1 MTQMSISNKSLFISF
16 EGIDGCGKSTQVK
29 MLMNRF
35 ESDGIDSLLVREPG
49 GTRISEEIREVL
61 LKNRNENM
69 AERTE
74 ALLMTASRAQLT
86 HDVIIP
92 SLDSGLIVIA
102 DRFKDSTLAY
112 QGGGRG
118 LDIDYLLQL
127 NDFATYE
134 LDPDITFFIDV
145 TADEGHK
152 RLNSK
157 HTDRIEGAGKIFQE
171 KVREQYLKL
180 AQIYTDRF
188 IVLDGEKTPEEI
200 HRIILLEI
208 NKKQEK

>member
-1 MTQMSISNKSLFISF
+1 MSISNNSLFITF

-29 MLMNRF
+29 MLMDRL
-35 ESDGIDSLLVREPG
+35 DGKNIESLLVREPG

-61 LKNRNENM
+61 LKNRNDTM
-69 AERTE
+69 AKRTE

-86 HDVIIP
+86 KEVIIP
-92 SLDSGLIVIA
+92 KLEAGTWVIA

-118 LDIDYLLQL
+118 LDLNYLIQL
-127 NDFATYE
+127 NEFATYE

-145 TADEGHK
+145 NAEEGNE
-152 RLNSK
+152 RRNLNYP
-157 HTDRIEGAGKIFQE
+157 DRIEGAGIKFQE

-180 AQIYTDRF
+180 AHMYSDRF
-188 IVLDGEKTPEEI
+188 VIIDGGETPEEI
-200 HRIILLEI
+200 HQTIWSEI
-208 NKKQEK
+208 KKLHE

>member
-35 ESDGIDSLLVREPG
+35 EFDGIDSLLVREPG
-49 GTRISEEIREVL
+49 GTQISEEIREVL

-118 LDIDYLLQL
+118 LDINYLLQL
-127 NDFATYE
+127 NDFATFE

-145 TADEGHK
+145 TADEGHR

-157 HTDRIEGAGKIFQE
+157 NPDRIEGAGKIFQE

-180 AQIYTDRF
+180 ARIYSDRF
-188 IVLDGEKTPEEI
+188 IVLDGKKTPEEI
-200 HRIILLEI
+200 HQIIWLEI
-208 NKKQEK
+208 NNIQEK